1 MLLFRSYQ
9 YKRTAIDC
17 KPASVSKAHQNT
29 IKMQTTRSISASATS
44 VCIVQNEHANPSEL
58 MVTVLQQAGFEKV
71 IERKRAERN
80 LEKADFRILIKPD
93 MELFD
98 HRASTG
104 TDPLLVEALI
114 DLLHEKGYTNVF
126 VADAEGSA
134 SLWLDNREV
143 LVLADLVG
151 YRFETSKGNAYEVL
165 NLSEATMD
173 AGFPAGSALAGTEL
187 SEYWQSAHFRINFCK
202 NKTDEAQGYALGLYN
217 LMGVLP
223 LKAKSFHYKLRLKQ
237 EEVALDL
244 YRHVSF
250 DFTIVDAWCSNHG
263 SQGSRSPKP
272 LYTNAFIA
280 SESLLLADWVGA
292 LKMGLDPYLSPLN
305 AAVLRDCGLPIHY
318 KMEGDLTPW
327 PGWKNPSIH
336 IRESTAKRNASP
348 LTQRL
353 AEACLQ
359 TVNTELFPFKNIVD
373 GRLNAILAH
382 RLKDVDDHVA
392 ARWGLTAINYALAN
406 LEQFRQAWQVLFD
419 KDSLHRLETRINVA
433 LDQLAEADFESIENY
448 ILPFQDILRYTLP
461 DRNGLRRRYIDGSI
475 IFEYV
480 RIIPV
485 DFEVFIERVDIC
497 QAVQMMYDNI
507 GGARVLVKNDELSR
521 PVYQVERDLYLPQ
534 PNWMVLFGGRHID
547 VDKIEVIRYAAHS
560 RQNFWR
566 TVHSANQS
574 AEYDDGMVAFEKDPG
589 GTRVTIVAR
598 QKFALPL
605 FWQLFDMDYLPD
617 VKEALVSDAYSRFF
631 SRTMANFEA
640 AAEGRT
646 PFIGRPWDARYG
658 EPTHDGIPPEIE
670 HLKYLFSMLAGI
682 AEKWLHKDDAP
693 AGTTALGT
701 DELGFRHFAPQ
712 GAADAATAGVSRF
725 FSELASAIGKD
736 IQLLSK

>member
-1 MLLFRSYQ
+1 M
-9 YKRTAIDC
+9 
-17 KPASVSKAHQNT
+17 
-29 IKMQTTRSISASATS
+29 KMDMQIRPTSTTSSAR
-44 VCIVQNEHANPSEL
+44 VCIVQNEHGNPLEL
-58 MVTVLQQAGFEKV
+58 LAEVVQQAGLEEV
-71 IERKRAERN
+71 IERKRSQLHLA
-80 LEKADFRILIKPD
+80 KADFRILIKPD

-98 HRASTG
+98 YRASTG
-104 TDPLLVEALI
+104 ADPLLVEELI
-114 DLLHEKGYTNVF
+114 DLLHEKGYTNVV

-143 LVLADLVG
+143 LVLADLAG
-151 YRFETSKGNAYEVL
+151 YRFVTSKGNDYEVL
-165 NLSEATMD
+165 NLSEALAD
-173 AGFPAGSALAGTEL
+173 AGFPEGSSLAGTEL
-187 SEYWQSAHFRINFCK
+187 SEYWLSAHFRINFCK
-202 NKTDEAQGYALGLYN
+202 NKTDEAHGFALGLHN

-244 YRHVSF
+244 HRHTPF
-250 DFTIVDAWCSNHG
+250 DFTIIDAWCSNHG
-263 SQGSRSPKP
+263 SQGSRCSNP
-272 LYTNAFIA
+272 LHTCAFIA
-280 SESLLLADWVGA
+280 SESTLLADWAGA

-305 AAVLRDCGLPIHY
+305 AKVLRTCGLPNSY
-318 KMEGDLTPW
+318 WMEGDLTPW
-327 PGWKNPSIH
+327 PGWKSPSIH

-359 TVNTELFPFKNIVD
+359 TVNTDLFPFKNMVD
-373 GRLNAILAH
+373 SRLNAVLAH
-382 RLKDVDDHVA
+382 RLKEVDDNSA

-419 KDSLHRLETRINVA
+419 KDSLHRMDTRLNVDVDK
-433 LDQLAEADFESIENY
+433 LDNDDFESIEDY
-448 ILPFQDILRYTLP
+448 ILPFQAILRYTLP

-475 IFEYV
+475 IFEYI

-485 DFEVFIERVDIC
+485 DFEDFINRVDIC

-507 GGARVLVKNDELSR
+507 GGARVVLKNDEQNRAL
-521 PVYQVERDLYLPQ
+521 YQVERDLYLPQ

-547 VDKIEVIRYAAHS
+547 VDKIEVIRYAEHS
-560 RQNFWR
+560 RRNFWR

-640 AAEGRT
+640 AAEGRA
-646 PFIGRPWDARYG
+646 PFIGKPWDARYG
-658 EPTHDGIPPEIE
+658 EETHDGIPPEIE

-682 AEKWLHKDDAP
+682 AEKWLRKDDAP

-701 DELGFRHFAPQ
+701 DEHGFRHFAPQ
-712 GAADAATAGVSRF
+712 STTDTATEGVSRF

-736 IQLLSK
+736 IQLLGK